1 MHRHAGVL
9 ITSALILIGG
19 TAAGIA
25 QQGPGGSMMQ
35 RGPMMQ
41 PAQPESGQSQQQ
53 QAPRAQGTPTPRAG
67 AEDETEG
74 SRAFE
79 PGWRFREGREGRGPG
94 MGPGMMGYGR
104 TGGSAGARPFM
115 MRMIFILMDSNGDGV
130 VSLEEFKAAHERI
143 FKAMDA
149 NKDGALTLEEM
160 REFLLG
166 AGRPNPQR

>member
-1 MHRHAGVL
+1 MHRHARVL
-9 ITSALILIGG
+9 ITSALVVFGS
-19 TAAGIA
+19 ASAGIA

-41 PAQPESGQSQQQ
+41 QAQPDTGQSQPQQ
-53 QAPRAQGTPTPRAG
+53 TPRAQGTPTPRAG

-74 SRAFE
+74 SWAWE
-79 PGWRFREGREGRGPG
+79 PGQRFREGRGPG
-94 MGPGMMGYGR
+94 MGPGMMGFGR
-104 TGGSAGARPFM
+104 TAGAAGARPFM

-130 VSLEEFKAAHERI
+130 VSLDEFKAAHERI

-160 REFLLG
+160 RDFLLG